1 MAEVVCVALATA
13 KGFGSVA
20 VRRDLRAACTEE
32 AAAELISDI
41 VQLARRTEQYTPQQ
55 PLRFKGI
62 ACMNVSTL

>member
-41 VQLARRTEQYTPQQ
+41 VQLDGPNSTHHSNRSALKA
-55 PLRFKGI
+55 LR
-62 ACMNVSTL
+62 V